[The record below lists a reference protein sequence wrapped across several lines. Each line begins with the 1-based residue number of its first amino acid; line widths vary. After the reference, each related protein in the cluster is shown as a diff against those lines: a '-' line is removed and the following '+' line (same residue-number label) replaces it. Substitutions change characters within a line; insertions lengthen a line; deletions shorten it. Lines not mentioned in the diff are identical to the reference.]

1 MLRSQLHRPNDRE
14 RWLELCPEFF
24 LTFFFSFIL
33 ICINMHIAHCPLH
46 KLLQQTCAPALAR
59 VHKTKLRLISQRVRH
74 LHTIQ
79 EAQQKKKISQYA
91 EWVCSIHFP
100 IASATAPWYFQ
111 KWKFVDAASRNS
123 SDGQQ
128 NLRYSP
134 GVIRISPFSCMSWR
148 RGQHSSASQQSHFT
162 FNSRSLHKQET
173 KQKKTDIFFF
183 FSSDNFFSSVASASL
198 SRQR

>member
-1 MLRSQLHRPNDRE
+1 MRPRLLASTKQSCGWFHSE
-14 RWLELCPEFF
+14 CA
-24 LTFFFSFIL
+24 T
-33 ICINMHIAHCPLH
+33 CIPYKKHN
-46 KLLQQTCAPALAR
+46 
-59 VHKTKLRLISQRVRH
+59 
-74 LHTIQ
+74 
-79 EAQQKKKISQYA
+79 KKKISQYA

-111 KWKFVDAASRNS
+111 KWKFADAASRNS

-183 FSSDNFFSSVASASL
+183 FSSDNFFFFCCFCYL
-198 SRQR
+198 DNDKKCQRVGRKLTE